1 LLARNALWAA
11 LNAFFFKYLV
21 AYVQWH
27 ADCRFTLGEVGILPR
42 KKEQTRQQ
50 QMTVPASS
58 QISETVPALRS
69 SRWRRWLAISAT
81 TILAPA
87 LLLAIAEVAL
97 RVCGVGTPTGVM
109 RPCTDHGQPAYCD
122 NQFFAA
128 PFFPQGMFRTPR
140 PYVIPAKKPPGTYR
154 IFVLGESVA
163 WGDPDPSY
171 GFGRYL
177 EVMLRERYPQAKFEV
192 INTSITAINS
202 HALLPM
208 VRDLTQYQPDFF
220 VIYTGNTE
228 VVGPFGPGTVLTPWD
243 LSLPAIRTRIFLN
256 STRLGQ
262 LVGKVTNANQKNAPG
277 WRGMEMFLDRQVRA
291 DSPQMKPV
299 YENFAANLRDIVAV
313 ARRSGAQVVIS
324 TVATNLK
331 DCAPFA
337 SLHREGM
344 RDDEQRSWEALVQRG
359 ADLENAGSHADALKL
374 YLSAADI
381 DPQYAELQFRIARC
395 LWALGDF
402 AGAKVRFVRAQDLD
416 TLRFRADSRLNEV
429 IRALAGTGPG
439 VGVVDAAAVFAGES
453 AHEVP
458 GSELFY
464 EHVHMNPRGTYLLAR
479 AFFRQLDSMLPAEV
493 RRSAVSA
500 DVVSQEDCERRL
512 AFTPYDRL
520 RVAGLVLAKLDRP
533 PFTNQLNHSQEI
545 VRLKSQAE
553 GSPDYREIVAEYQW
567 AIMQNPEDRLLHLN
581 YGFLLHRYDPPAAD
595 QELRLALPY
604 DNAPVLCNWRKFD

>member
-1 LLARNALWAA
+1 M
-11 LNAFFFKYLV
+11 
-21 AYVQWH
+21 
-27 ADCRFTLGEVGILPR
+27 T
-42 KKEQTRQQ
+42 
-50 QMTVPASS
+50 TVPTAS
-58 QISETVPALRS
+58 QITEAAPTRS
-69 SRWRRWLAISAT
+69 SWRRWLAISAT

-87 LLLAIAEVAL
+87 LLLVVAELVL
-97 RVCGVGTPTGVM
+97 RISGVGTPTGVT
-109 RPCTDHGQPAYCD
+109 RPCTDHGQPANCD

-128 PFFPQGMFRTPR
+128 SFFPPGMYRTPR
-140 PYVIPAKKPPGTYR
+140 PYVIPATKPPGTYR

-177 EVMLRERYPQAKFEV
+177 EVMLRQRYPQTKFEV
-192 INTSITAINS
+192 INASITAINS
-202 HALLPM
+202 HAFLPM
-208 VRDLTQYQPDFF
+208 VKELAHYQPDLF
-220 VIYTGNTE
+220 VIYAGNTE

-243 LSLPAIRTRIFLN
+243 LNLPAIRAGIFFN

-262 LVGKVTNANQKNAPG
+262 LLGKVAGTSRKNE

-299 YENFAANLRDIVAV
+299 YENFAANLRDIVA
-313 ARRSGAQVVIS
+313 AAHRSGAQVLIS

-337 SLHREGM
+337 SLHREAI
-344 RDDEQRSWEALVQRG
+344 RDDELHSWEKLVQRG
-359 ADLENAGSHADALKL
+359 ADLESAGSYAEALKL
-374 YLSAADI
+374 YLSAAEI
-381 DPQYAELQFRIARC
+381 DPQYAELPFRIARC

-402 AGAKVRFVRAQDLD
+402 AGAKERFVRAQDLD
-416 TLRFRADSRLNEV
+416 TLRFRADSRLNEI
-429 IRALAGTGPG
+429 IRAQAGAPG

-458 GSELFY
+458 GNELFY

-479 AFFRQLDSMLPAEV
+479 ALFHQLDSMLPAEM
-493 RRSAVSA
+493 RRGAVSA
-500 DVVSQEDCERRL
+500 DVISEEECERLL

-520 RVAGLVLAKLDRP
+520 RVAGLVLAKLERP
-533 PFTNQLNHSQEI
+533 PFTNQLNHSEELQ
-545 VRLKSQAE
+545 RLKSQAV
-553 GSPDYREIVAEYQW
+553 GSADYAETVAAYQW
-567 AIMQNPEDRLLHLN
+567 AIMQNPLDRLLHLN
-581 YGFLLHRYDPPAAD
+581 YGFLLHRYDPAAAA

>member
-1 LLARNALWAA
+1 MEA
-11 LNAFFFKYLV
+11 
-21 AYVQWH
+21 
-27 ADCRFTLGEVGILPR
+27 
-42 KKEQTRQQ
+42 
-50 QMTVPASS
+50 VP
-58 QISETVPALRS
+58 TFRS
-69 SRWRRWLAISAT
+69 HRWRRWLAISAT

-87 LLLAIAEVAL
+87 LLLVVAELVL
-97 RVCGVGTPTGVM
+97 RISGVGTPTGVT
-109 RPCTDHGQPAYCD
+109 RPCTDHGQPANCD

-128 PFFPQGMFRTPR
+128 SFFPPGMYRTPR
-140 PYVIPAKKPPGTYR
+140 PYAIPATKPPGTYR

-177 EVMLRERYPQAKFEV
+177 EVMLRQRYPQTKFEV
-192 INTSITAINS
+192 INASITAINS
-202 HALLPM
+202 HAFLPM
-208 VRDLTQYQPDFF
+208 VKELAHYQPDLF
-220 VIYTGNTE
+220 VIYAGNTE

-243 LSLPAIRTRIFLN
+243 LNLPAIRAGIFFN

-262 LVGKVTNANQKNAPG
+262 LLGKVAGTSRKNE

-299 YENFAANLRDIVAV
+299 YENFAANLRDIVA
-313 ARRSGAQVVIS
+313 AAHRSGAQVLIS

-337 SLHREGM
+337 SLHREGI
-344 RDDEQRSWEALVQRG
+344 RDDELHSWEKLVQRG
-359 ADLENAGSHADALKL
+359 ADLESAGSYADALKL
-374 YLSAADI
+374 YLSAAEI
-381 DPQYAELQFRIARC
+381 DPQYAELPFRIARC

-402 AGAKVRFVRAQDLD
+402 AGAKERFVRAQDLD
-416 TLRFRADSRLNEV
+416 TLRFRADSRLNEI
-429 IRALAGTGPG
+429 IRAQAGAPG

-458 GSELFY
+458 GNELFY

-479 AFFRQLDSMLPAEV
+479 ALFHQLDSMLPAEM
-493 RRSAVSA
+493 RRGAVSA
-500 DVVSQEDCERRL
+500 DVISEEECERLL

-520 RVAGLVLAKLDRP
+520 RVAGLVLSKLERP
-533 PFTNQLNHSQEI
+533 PFTNQLNHSEELQ
-545 VRLKSQAE
+545 RLKSQAV
-553 GSPDYREIVAEYQW
+553 GSADYTETVAAYQW
-567 AIMQNPEDRLLHLN
+567 AIMQNPQDRLLHLN
-581 YGFLLHRYDPPAAD
+581 YGFLLHRYDPAAAA